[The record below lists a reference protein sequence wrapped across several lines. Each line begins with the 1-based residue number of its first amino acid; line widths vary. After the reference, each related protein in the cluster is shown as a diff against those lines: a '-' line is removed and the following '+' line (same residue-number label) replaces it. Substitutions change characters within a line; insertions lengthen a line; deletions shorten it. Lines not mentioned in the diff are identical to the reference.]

1 MRAFFGGAATRCG
14 AVPLLLIALQHVGVR
29 PGSAQM
35 SCADIV
41 TPDGYGFNSIDTYD
55 RCTEGISPANMAP
68 FLRSTSMGWSA
79 VYNTLNY
86 GPGLPDA
93 SDGSNLL
100 DGSWTHID
108 VGLYMYQSYA
118 SLTTNMC
125 GGPGMSGALSAG
137 ENRGFSG
144 QGHLVRTSV
153 RARVAVG
160 CNRIPSD
167 MTFRYTAGVAFVEP
181 GSEPPNAAGCASA
194 ATCGPRTWPDDWT
207 LPTDQTASFTVMS
220 GGNGVVAHPH
230 GGHDACTFEARTPS
244 QPASRPPL

>member
-1 MRAFFGGAATRCG
+1 
-14 AVPLLLIALQHVGVR
+14 
-29 PGSAQM
+29 
-35 SCADIV
+35 
-41 TPDGYGFNSIDTYD
+41 
-55 RCTEGISPANMAP
+55 
-68 FLRSTSMGWSA
+68 MGWSA

-108 VGLYMYQSYA
+108 VGLYMYQSSA

-181 GSEPPNAAGCASA
+181 GSEPPNAAGCAGA

-230 GGHDACTFEARTPS
+230 GGHDACTSEARTPRPAS
-244 QPASRPPL
+244 QPVALRFSLTPSLACLMRADCAATQTWVPTTCQTQPRRHRRVIRGQCTNRSLSQVWTR